1 MLAVVSLGVPGGEGE
16 CVDVR
21 RAPNRRG
28 VRVEVPT
35 GSRYVVLVS
44 HGDKIL
50 VARLHTEHAAR
61 EGARLA
67 SRYSLAC
74 WARVVY

>member
-1 MLAVVSLGVPGGEGE
+1 
-16 CVDVR
+16 
-21 RAPNRRG
+21 